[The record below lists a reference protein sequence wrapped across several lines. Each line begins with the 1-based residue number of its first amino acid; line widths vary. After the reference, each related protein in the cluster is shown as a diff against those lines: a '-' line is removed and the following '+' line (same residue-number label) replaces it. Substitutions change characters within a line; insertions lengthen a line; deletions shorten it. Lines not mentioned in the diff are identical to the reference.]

1 MDPEVKTNRILKRSL
16 TQDKMKAHDAKAFL
30 VTCMDFRFINDEM
43 SHMKEK
49 GYDVNFDEFVLAG
62 VSIGINQTVHPEWE
76 KTLFDHIEI
85 SKNLH
90 HIKKVVLFDHL
101 DCGAYKTFRPGFK
114 TEEEE
119 RELHIQELKI
129 AADKIK
135 KKFPDLKV
143 VCKIMNTNRDVEKVL
158 VVK

>member
-1 MDPEVKTNRILKRSL
+1 MNSQKEEEHLKS
-16 TQDKMKAHDAKAFL
+16 TQNQDKMEAHEAKAFL

-43 SHMKEK
+43 SYMSEK
-49 GYDVNFDEFVLAG
+49 GYSSNYDAFVLAG
-62 VSIGINQTVHPEWE
+62 VSICINQTQDPEWE
-76 KTLFDHIEI
+76 KTLYEHIQI

-90 HIKKVVLFDHL
+90 HIKKVILLDHL
-101 DCGAYKTFRPGFK
+101 DCGAYKTFRPGFT

-119 RELHIQELKI
+119 RELHVKELKI
-129 AADKIK
+129 AAEKIK
-135 KKFPDLKV
+135 KKFPDLKI